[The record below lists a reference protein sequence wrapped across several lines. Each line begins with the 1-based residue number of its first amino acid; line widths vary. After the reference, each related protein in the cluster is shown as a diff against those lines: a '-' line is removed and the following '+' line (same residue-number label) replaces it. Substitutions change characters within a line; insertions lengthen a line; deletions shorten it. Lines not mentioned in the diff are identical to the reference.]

1 MGVKFFGQF
10 LIDSGEIDAS
20 HVREALEFMQAQNP
34 AIGQIAV
41 AQGLMQPCEVARV
54 HAEQRTRDMTFG
66 DLAVELGL
74 LGSQELVEILQRQRM
89 RRIPIGQA
97 LVHLGHVASD
107 RFGLLLDAYKADQAQ
122 FDVSEIEVPDA
133 LASHAASRHVLEL
146 LPRFM
151 MRVAR
156 IQAKVGEIHVF
167 DEAPAFAEIRVSV
180 LIRGARGLE
189 VALASDVEF
198 AEALAMQASGLSPR
212 DLDPEMVAD
221 GVGEFLNVLCG
232 NAASGLAKQDHRVE
246 LGPPDYDADLC
257 DGWIVDLAVGTGR
270 AAVVLST
277 F

>member
-1 MGVKFFGQF
+1 VGVKFFGQF

-74 LGSQELVEILQRQRM
+74 LGSPELVEILQRQRM

-122 FDVSEIEVPDA
+122 FDVSEIEVPDG
-133 LASHAASRHVLEL
+133 LASHAVSRHVLEL

>member
-1 MGVKFFGQF
+1 VGVKFFGQF

-20 HVREALEFMQAQNP
+20 HVREALQFMEAENP

-41 AQGLMQPCEVARV
+41 AQELMQPRDVARV
-54 HAEQRTRDMTFG
+54 HAEQRTRDMPFG
-66 DLAVELGL
+66 DLAVDMGL
-74 LGSQELVEILQRQRM
+74 LASQELVEILQRQRLQ
-89 RRIPIGQA
+89 RIPIGQA
-97 LVHLGHVASD
+97 LVHLGHIASD
-107 RFGLLLDAYKADQAQ
+107 RFGLLLDTYKADQAQ
-122 FDVSEIEVPDA
+122 FDVSDVTLPDG
-133 LASHAASRHVLEL
+133 LASHGIARHVLDL

-151 MRVAR
+151 LRVAR
-156 IQAKVGEIHVF
+156 IEAKVGEVYVL
-167 DEAPAFAEIRVSV
+167 DRPPEFAEVRVSL

-189 VALASDVEF
+189 VALASDSEF

-232 NAASGLAKQDHRVE
+232 NAASGFAKLGHRVE

-257 DGWIVDLAVGTGR
+257 DGWVVDLAVGVGR